1 MDTVLN
7 AVEVLTHFI
16 LRRYCQL
23 RPWHRQ
29 EAEGECD
36 DHSHSS
42 EKPFRGSPSCRSSKH
57 ASPQPFRTAPRVP
70 DAPIKVNPGGPTS
83 NRLMAL
89 LPRRC
94 HSSARNALPCMTDP
108 DSVLLGNAASS
119 KTAVKWH
126 FLCDL
131 PGLPSAFYALRCL
144 RFLPPLISAVFGCAP
159 SPHL

>member
-1 MDTVLN
+1 MTTVI
-7 AVEVLTHFI
+7 VV
-16 LRRYCQL
+16 R
-23 RPWHRQ
+23 
-29 EAEGECD
+29 
-36 DHSHSS
+36 
-42 EKPFRGSPSCRSSKH
+42 SPSGAPHH
-57 ASPQPFRTAPRVP
+57 AALANMPPHSLSALPHGYLTRQ
-70 DAPIKVNPGGPTS
+70 IKVNPGGPTS